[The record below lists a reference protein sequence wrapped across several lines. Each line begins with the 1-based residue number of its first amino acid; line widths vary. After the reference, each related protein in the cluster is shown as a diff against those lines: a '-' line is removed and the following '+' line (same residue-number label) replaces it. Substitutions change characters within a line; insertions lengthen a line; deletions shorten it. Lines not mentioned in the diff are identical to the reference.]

1 MAEYS
6 VIGKSIPRVDALGKV
21 TGEAVYSTD
30 LYLPGILVGKI
41 KRSPYPFAR
50 ILSIN
55 TNKASKLPG
64 VKAVITAQNVVQFPF
79 GVAIKDELPLADT
92 YVRYAGEAV
101 VAVAASDADI
111 ADKALDLIEV
121 EYEEC
126 IS

>member
-6 VIGKSIPRVDALGKV
+6 VIGKGIPRVDALEKV
-21 TGEAVYSTD
+21 TGEAIYATD
-30 LYLPGILVGKI
+30 ICLPGMLIGKI
-41 KRSPYPFAR
+41 KRSPHPFAK
-50 ILSIN
+50 ILSMN
-55 TNKASKLPG
+55 TAKACKLAG
-64 VKAVITAQNVVQFPF
+64 VKAVMTSQNVVQFPF